1 MADISGMIRW
11 NANFVRGLAESVL
24 NRAKVIRTSLVATTS
39 LEAKASPSPKKSKRK
54 IKKEAVK
61 RATAPGRRKRTDS

>member
-24 NRAKVIRTSLVATTS
+24 NRAKVIRTSLVATTG